1 MLCPDAGGWLSISAK
16 ALVNPREATKS
27 EAGGRYEQGTAM
39 KTVRVWYTDF
49 WPDFKPEDLFLL
61 EGRSG
66 DVEVVLDPKS
76 PDVLFYSCFDTVH
89 RTYDCVRV
97 FYTGENVR
105 PDFNVC
111 DYGIGFDHMSF
122 GDRYLRHPFYLE
134 DLALAEQVRDRA
146 PVDARLVEGRG
157 FCTFI
162 YSNGRADPVR
172 DGFFHHLSR
181 HRPVN
186 SMGRHLR
193 NDDSFARMTGLK
205 PVPAKLK
212 VMGDFN
218 FAIAFEN
225 SGTPGYTT
233 EKIFHAFA
241 ARCIPI
247 YWGNPLVALDFNP
260 RAFVNRHDFPDDDS
274 CIAHVMELARDPQR
288 MVAMLN
294 EPVFAEGNDP
304 SLRRQQLA
312 DFINHIFHQAPEEAR
327 RRTRYGYAPVYL
339 RRNEPRQRS
348 WFSKLNM
355 KRKAWRKAMRNR

>member
-1 MLCPDAGGWLSISAK
+1 MK
-16 ALVNPREATKS
+16 A
-27 EAGGRYEQGTAM
+27 
-39 KTVRVWYTDF
+39 VRVWYTDF
-49 WPDFKPEDLFLL
+49 WPGFNPQKLFLL
-61 EGRSG
+61 DGLS
-66 DVEVVLDPKS
+66 DDIKVLLDPEH
-76 PDVLFYSCFDTVH
+76 PDVLFYSCFDTKH
-89 RTYDCVRV
+89 RAYDDCVRI

-111 DYGIGFDHMSF
+111 DYGLGFDHISF
-122 GDRYLRHPFYLE
+122 GDRYLRHPLYLE
-134 DLALAEQVRDRA
+134 DVVLAEQVRDRA
-146 PVDARLVEGRG
+146 PVDAGFLDNRG

-172 DGFFHHLSR
+172 DGFFHRLSA

-186 SMGRHLR
+186 SLGRHLR
-193 NDDSFARMTGLK
+193 NDDSFSRLAGLE

-212 VMGDFN
+212 VMSGFN

-247 YWGNPLVALDFNP
+247 YWGNPLVELDFNP
-260 RAFVNRHDFPDDDS
+260 RAFVNRHNFTDDES
-274 CIAHVMELARDPQR
+274 CIAYVMELAADPQR

-304 SLRRQQLA
+304 TFRRRALA
-312 DFINHIFHQAPEEAR
+312 DFVNHIFDQLPQHAR
-327 RRTRYGYAPVYL
+327 RRSQYGYAPVYVA
-339 RRNEPRQRS
+339 RNAPPQRV
-348 WFSKLNM
+348 WLSKLNM
-355 KRKAWRKAMRNR
+355 KRKALRSR